1 MWKGK
6 NYNSKLKKK
15 WTIKKQQQTNH
26 RASIAEF
33 TTIIDPICLMQH
45 WKMFI
50 AYT

>member
-1 MWKGK
+1 M
-6 NYNSKLKKK
+6 NNKKK
-15 WTIKKQQQTNH
+15 TNH